1 MAIEKMKHL
10 QLAAMEAD
18 RSALL
23 SGLQRLGCVEI
34 SEQSGDSSDWAE
46 FAHAGGTEFDAVK
59 ADADLVSNALT
70 VLDTY
75 APVKTPLFHSGEPV
89 KAQELFDDS
98 ALYKALKTAS
108 QIRASMA
115 IITSITAKIAKL
127 QVSLD
132 SLQPWLSAELPLE
145 CTGTETTVFR
155 LGTLP
160 ASVSL
165 ADAAAALD
173 AGEALAELLEI
184 SADREVHYV
193 ILIAHRASA
202 DDTLTALK
210 PFGFSSVVFKDMTGT
225 PREQSARLSDE
236 IRQQN
241 TELDAEKQRL
251 AAMGSERSALQRAS
265 DRLTQDLAKES
276 ARQKFLVTDSVFFL
290 SGWILADQVPAL
302 EKLLARYDCALE
314 LRDPEPEEIPEVPVS
329 LKNNRFTRPLNMV
342 TEMYS
347 LPAYNGLDPNPLMA
361 PFFILFY
368 GFMMADMGYG
378 LLMILTAVFIMKK
391 AKLKGPT
398 VRHMVPLLGLCGVTT
413 FIMGALTGGFFGN
426 LLPQLAMLINPDTT
440 FTEMPA
446 LFTPTG
452 DALAVLIG
460 SLALGVIQIFTG
472 MAISMYKQIKRG
484 QVMAAL
490 CNEGAWYCVFIL
502 LAVGILTGRLKPAL
516 IAILVLLVL
525 TQGYGKKGIG
535 GKLMGIGGSLYN
547 NITGYFSD
555 ILSYSRLMAL
565 MLAGAVIAQVFNTLG
580 GITGNVVLF
589 FIIAMVGNALNFALN
604 LLSCFVHD
612 MRLQCLEFF
621 NRFYEDGGKAFRPL
635 AINTKYVDIIEE

>member
-18 RSALL
+18 RPALL

-34 SEQSGDSSDWAE
+34 SEQQATPE
-46 FAHAGGTEFDAVK
+46 ALAFAHSGGSDLDRVK
-59 ADADLVSNALT
+59 ADADLVKNAIS

-75 APVKTPLFHSGEPV
+75 APIKTPLFHSGEEIDEQ
-89 KAQELFDDS
+89 ALFDDS
-98 ALYKALKTAS
+98 TLYSALNTADRIRTGAASVTALTN
-108 QIRASMA
+108 Q
-115 IITSITAKIAKL
+115 IAKL
-127 QVSLD
+127 QASQAT
-132 SLQPWLSAELPLE
+132 LQPWLAAELPLNS
-145 CTGTETTVFR
+145 TGTATTLVRF
-155 LGTLP
+155 GTLP
-160 ASVSL
+160 AT
-165 ADAAAALD
+165 ADMAQVIAALD
-173 AGEALAELLEI
+173 ASDAAAELMEI
-184 SADREVHYV
+184 STDRELHYV
-193 ILIAHRASA
+193 LLLAHRACA
-202 DDTLTALK
+202 DDAFAALK
-210 PFGFSSVVFKDMTGT
+210 PFGFSNVVFKDVTGT
-225 PREQSARLSDE
+225 PREASAA
-236 IRQQN
+236 I
-241 TELDAEKQRL
+241 DAELAACNHELEEVKQRIVEY
-251 AAMGSERSALQRAS
+251 GSERTALQRAA
-265 DRLTQDLAKES
+265 DRLTQDLAKEET
-276 ARQKFLVTDSVFFL
+276 RQKFLVTDSVFFL
-290 SGWILADQVPAL
+290 TGWVLADKVPAL
-302 EKLLARYDCALE
+302 EALLEKYDCALE
-314 LRDPEPEEIPEVPVS
+314 LRDPEEDEIPAVPVK
-329 LKNNRFTRPLNMV
+329 LRNNWFSRPLNMV

-347 LPAYNGLDPNPLMA
+347 LPAYNGVDPNPLMA
-361 PFFILFY
+361 PFFIFFY

-378 LLMILTAVFIMKK
+378 ILMMLASLIIMKK

-472 MAISMYKQIKRG
+472 MGISMYKQIKRG

-490 CNEGAWYCVFIL
+490 CNEGAWYLVFIL
-502 LAVGILTGRLKPAL
+502 FAVGILTGHLKPAL
-516 IAILVLLVL
+516 IAIVVLLVL
-525 TQGYGKKGIG
+525 TQGYGKKGIL
-535 GKLMGIGGSLYN
+535 GKLMGIFGSLYN

-580 GITGNVVLF
+580 GITGNVITF
-589 FIIAMVGNALNFALN
+589 FLIAMIGNALNFALN

-621 NRFYEDGGKAFRPL
+621 NRFYEDGGKPFRPL
-635 AINTKYVDIIEE
+635 SFNTKYVDIIEE

>member
-18 RSALL
+18 RPALL

-34 SEQSGDSSDWAE
+34 SEQQATPE
-46 FAHAGGTEFDAVK
+46 ALAFAHSSGSDLDRVK
-59 ADADLVSNALT
+59 ADADLVKNAIS

-75 APVKTPLFHSGEPV
+75 APIKTPLFHSGEEIDE
-89 KAQELFDDS
+89 QTLFDDS
-98 ALYKALKTAS
+98 TLYSALNTADRIRTGAASVTALTN
-108 QIRASMA
+108 Q
-115 IITSITAKIAKL
+115 IAKL
-127 QVSLD
+127 QASQAT
-132 SLQPWLSAELPLE
+132 LQPWLTAELPLNS
-145 CTGTETTVFR
+145 TGTATTLVRF
-155 LGTLP
+155 GTLP
-160 ASVSL
+160 AT
-165 ADAAAALD
+165 ADMAQVIAALD
-173 AGEALAELLEI
+173 ASDAAAELMEI
-184 SADREVHYV
+184 STDRELHYV
-193 ILIAHRASA
+193 LLLAHRACA
-202 DDTLTALK
+202 DDAFAALK
-210 PFGFSSVVFKDMTGT
+210 PFGFSNVVFKDVTGT
-225 PREQSARLSDE
+225 PREASAA
-236 IRQQN
+236 I
-241 TELDAEKQRL
+241 DAELAACNHELEEVKQRIVDY
-251 AAMGSERSALQRAS
+251 GSERTALQRAA
-265 DRLTQDLAKES
+265 DRLTQDLAKEET
-276 ARQKFLVTDSVFFL
+276 RQKFLVTDSVFFL
-290 SGWILADQVPAL
+290 TGWVLADKVPAL
-302 EKLLARYDCALE
+302 EALLEKYDCALE
-314 LRDPEPEEIPEVPVS
+314 LRDPEEDEIPAVPVK
-329 LKNNRFTRPLNMV
+329 LRNNWFSRPLNMV

-347 LPAYNGLDPNPLMA
+347 LPAYNGVDPNPLMA
-361 PFFILFY
+361 PFFIFFY

-378 LLMILTAVFIMKK
+378 ILMMLASLIIMKK

-426 LLPQLAMLINPDTT
+426 LLPQMAMLINPDTT

-472 MAISMYKQIKRG
+472 MGISMYKQIKRG

-490 CNEGAWYCVFIL
+490 CNEGAWYLVFIL
-502 LAVGILTGRLKPAL
+502 FAVGILTGHLKPAL
-516 IAILVLLVL
+516 IAIVVLLVL
-525 TQGYGKKGIG
+525 TQGYGKKGIL
-535 GKLMGIGGSLYN
+535 GKLMGIFGSLYN

-580 GITGNVVLF
+580 GITGNVITF
-589 FIIAMVGNALNFALN
+589 FLIAMIGNALNFALN

-621 NRFYEDGGKAFRPL
+621 NRFYEDGGKPFRPL
-635 AINTKYVDIIEE
+635 SFNTKYVDIIEE

>member
-18 RSALL
+18 RPALL

-34 SEQSGDSSDWAE
+34 SEQQATPE
-46 FAHAGGTEFDAVK
+46 ALAFAHSGGSDLDRVK
-59 ADADLVSNALT
+59 ADADLVKNAIS

-75 APVKTPLFHSGEPV
+75 APIKTPLFHSGEEIDE
-89 KAQELFDDS
+89 QTLFDDS
-98 ALYKALKTAS
+98 TLYSALNTADRIRTGAASVTALTN
-108 QIRASMA
+108 Q
-115 IITSITAKIAKL
+115 IAKL
-127 QVSLD
+127 QASQAT
-132 SLQPWLSAELPLE
+132 LQPWLAAELPLNS
-145 CTGTETTVFR
+145 TGTATTLVRF
-155 LGTLP
+155 GTLP
-160 ASVSL
+160 AT
-165 ADAAAALD
+165 ADMAQVIAALD
-173 AGEALAELLEI
+173 ASDAAAELMEI
-184 SADREVHYV
+184 STDRELHYV
-193 ILIAHRASA
+193 LLLAHRACA
-202 DDTLTALK
+202 DDAFAALK
-210 PFGFSSVVFKDMTGT
+210 PFGFSNVVFKDVTGT
-225 PREQSARLSDE
+225 PREASAAID
-236 IRQQN
+236 
-241 TELDAEKQRL
+241 TELAACNQELEEVKQRIVEY
-251 AAMGSERSALQRAS
+251 GSERTALQRAA
-265 DRLTQDLAKES
+265 DRLTQDLAKEET
-276 ARQKFLVTDSVFFL
+276 RQKFLVTDSVFFL
-290 SGWILADQVPAL
+290 TGWVLADKVPAL
-302 EKLLARYDCALE
+302 EALLEKYDCALE
-314 LRDPEPEEIPEVPVS
+314 LRDPEEDEIPAVPVK
-329 LKNNRFTRPLNMV
+329 LRNNWFSRPLNMV

-347 LPAYNGLDPNPLMA
+347 LPAYNGVDPNPLMA
-361 PFFILFY
+361 PFFIFFY

-378 LLMILTAVFIMKK
+378 ILMMLASLIIMKK

-472 MAISMYKQIKRG
+472 MGISMYKQIKRG

-490 CNEGAWYCVFIL
+490 CNEGAWYLVFIL
-502 LAVGILTGRLKPAL
+502 FAVGILTGHLKPAL
-516 IAILVLLVL
+516 IAIVVLLVL
-525 TQGYGKKGIG
+525 TQGYGKKGIL
-535 GKLMGIGGSLYN
+535 GKLMGIFGSLYN

-580 GITGNVVLF
+580 GITGNVITF
-589 FIIAMVGNALNFALN
+589 FLIAMIGNALNFALN

-621 NRFYEDGGKAFRPL
+621 NRFYEDGGKPFRPL
-635 AINTKYVDIIEE
+635 SFNTKYVDIIEE

>member
-18 RSALL
+18 RPALL

-34 SEQSGDSSDWAE
+34 SEQQATPE
-46 FAHAGGTEFDAVK
+46 ALAFAHSGGSDLDRVK
-59 ADADLVSNALT
+59 ADADLVKNAIS

-75 APVKTPLFHSGEPV
+75 APIKTPLFHSGEEIDE
-89 KAQELFDDS
+89 QTLFDDS
-98 ALYKALKTAS
+98 TLYSALNTADRIRTGAASVTALTN
-108 QIRASMA
+108 Q
-115 IITSITAKIAKL
+115 IAKL
-127 QVSLD
+127 QASQAT
-132 SLQPWLSAELPLE
+132 LQPWLAAELPLNS
-145 CTGTETTVFR
+145 TGTATTLVRF
-155 LGTLP
+155 GTLP
-160 ASVSL
+160 AT
-165 ADAAAALD
+165 ADMAQVIAALD
-173 AGEALAELLEI
+173 ASDAAAELMEI
-184 SADREVHYV
+184 STDRELHYV
-193 ILIAHRASA
+193 LLLAHRACA
-202 DDTLTALK
+202 DDAFAALK
-210 PFGFSSVVFKDMTGT
+210 PFGFSNVVFKDMTGT
-225 PREQSARLSDE
+225 PREASAA
-236 IRQQN
+236 I
-241 TELDAEKQRL
+241 DAELAACNQELEEVKQRIVEY
-251 AAMGSERSALQRAS
+251 GSERTALQRAA
-265 DRLTQDLAKES
+265 DRLTQDLAKEET
-276 ARQKFLVTDSVFFL
+276 RQKFLVTDSVFFL
-290 SGWILADQVPAL
+290 TGWVLADKVPAL
-302 EKLLARYDCALE
+302 EALLEKYDCALE
-314 LRDPEPEEIPEVPVS
+314 LRDPEEDEIPAVPVK
-329 LKNNRFTRPLNMV
+329 LRNNWFSRPLNMV

-347 LPAYNGLDPNPLMA
+347 LPAYNGVDPNPLMA
-361 PFFILFY
+361 PFFIFFY

-378 LLMILTAVFIMKK
+378 ILMMLASLIIMKK

-472 MAISMYKQIKRG
+472 MGISMYKQIKRG

-490 CNEGAWYCVFIL
+490 CNEGAWYLVFIL
-502 LAVGILTGRLKPAL
+502 FAVGILTGHLKPAL
-516 IAILVLLVL
+516 IAIVVLLVL
-525 TQGYGKKGIG
+525 TQGYGKKGIL
-535 GKLMGIGGSLYN
+535 GKLMGIFGSLYN

-580 GITGNVVLF
+580 GITGNVITF
-589 FIIAMVGNALNFALN
+589 FLIAMIGNALNFALN

-621 NRFYEDGGKAFRPL
+621 NRFYEDGGKPFRPL
-635 AINTKYVDIIEE
+635 SFNTKYVDIIEE